1 MTDVEDMPVTDIIEH
16 RIPTYSHTIPKA
28 ARVELFTLEEIRFQQ
43 LILPKMERARIITKC
58 ESPWAAQTKFPRRK
72 NGKLRMVHAFIP
84 INSATI
90 KSQYLMKRLEPFLRE
105 VSRSGMTC
113 FFTADAD
120 ADAANG

>member
-1 MTDVEDMPVTDIIEH
+1 
-16 RIPTYSHTIPKA
+16 
-28 ARVELFTLEEIRFQQ
+28 
-43 LILPKMERARIITKC
+43 MERAGINTKC

-90 KSQYLMKRLEPFLRE
+90 ESQYLMKRLEPLLRE

-113 FFTADAD
+113 FFTADA
-120 ADAANG
+120 ANGYWAVSLHRPHAYKTVFDAYDGQYS